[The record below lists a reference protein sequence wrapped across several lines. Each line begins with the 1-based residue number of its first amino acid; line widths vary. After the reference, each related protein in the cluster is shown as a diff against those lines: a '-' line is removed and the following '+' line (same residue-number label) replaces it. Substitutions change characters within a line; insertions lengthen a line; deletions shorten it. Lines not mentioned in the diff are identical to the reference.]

1 MKKSDKIAMTAIIA
15 GIVMLT
21 FLGIAWTMFKPIR
34 YGVQHQYPVTC
45 EFALR
50 GSTIIPESGV
60 EIAPNNYSY
69 FFVESFG
76 VPEVSPEKNITVIAT
91 YADVWW
97 GSNGPF
103 RVYIFDA
110 ENFEKWRNGEPCS
123 TIWKVKPEEIG
134 EINYEDHHWFP
145 ISRSQNLYIV
155 FENTHIYN
163 LHLTVEADSIVWC
176 KQITGYRTEYLTR
189 YNYTP
194 VNTRS
199 CLLILA
205 IMSMIAGEIHIARA
219 KAFSILLI
227 SIVIVALVVL
237 VVYHKLESNKAYEE
251 LHRSRVYEAYLDAN
265 DISRK
270 IGWFTYK
277 FYDEVYDLNRWLR
290 SEAFNGTK
298 ESIISAKCGFL
309 RTYAE
314 RYWLDIRRDLSDLSR
329 LTYLDK
335 EIPFLNSS
343 AFKTVHD
350 AIREALGQVEWTTLG
365 KTWEEILNET
375 PETLW
380 ELYYV
385 LGVNQVEQ
393 EQPESGLL
401 ALDRCFSKLYSYWY
415 SEATYG
421 KGNMPHDATPPRIA
435 LEWAVGNATALH
447 QELIQWDKYHS
458 PLLPD

>member
-1 MKKSDKIAMTAIIA
+1 MKKKETLVKAIPCLAIALLITSAIMFYLNCDFYGILLDVAIPLCIIA
-15 GIVMLT
+15 VFISLKQKKKNLKITPFLMLLM
-21 FLGIAWTMFKPIR
+21 FAIGLGSLSNLA
-34 YGVQHQYPVTC
+34 
-45 EFALR
+45 
-50 GSTIIPESGV
+50 
-60 EIAPNNYSY
+60 
-69 FFVESFG
+69 
-76 VPEVSPEKNITVIAT
+76 
-91 YADVWW
+91 YADIYQGYGHVGWIY
-97 GSNGPF
+97 P
-103 RVYIFDA
+103 D
-110 ENFEKWRNGEPCS
+110 GEAWAMVDTDDYKLS
-123 TIWKVKPEEIG
+123 FTWSFS
-134 EINYEDHHWFP
+134 W
-145 ISRSQNLYIV
+145 
-155 FENTHIYN
+155 
-163 LHLTVEADSIVWC
+163 
-176 KQITGYRTEYLTR
+176 
-189 YNYTP
+189 
-194 VNTRS
+194 S

-237 VVYHKLESNKAYEE
+237 VVHHKLESNKAYEE

-290 SEAFNGTK
+290 SEASNGTK

-314 RYWLDIRRDLSDLSR
+314 LYWLDIRRDLSDLSR
-329 LTYLDK
+329 LAYLDK

-365 KTWEEILNET
+365 KTWEEVLNET